1 MRHHHHYHGYLLLT
15 TFTTPTAAIYYY
27 NIHPP
32 LPLLLLPTSFDST
45 VLLPQLQYCHHTF
58 TTRSFTLSNIHVSA
72 HTRLVLCCVM
82 SSHCSPSVLPLL
94 SLCSPTALPL
104 FSHCSPT
111 ALTTDTPGY
120 MLIAFSAYTSFSLSN
135 LFAFSFSPLAY
146 SRQRP
151 PSPMTYVCAPHPAL
165 NSQLMEVALLAPLVQ
180 EAWEEAPSDLEE
192 APSDLEEGPLG
203 LEEGP
208 SVLRL
213 AQEQVLEEA
222 AALHRLSAAVS
233 HLLAALAARLLVDL
247 EEAEREAEH
256 LRDHAVSRRRRAVLR
271 AGLHRAVAHHAA
283 EHHAAQALQ
292 GASCS
297 SCPIQLSGPPAV
309 LLLATSV
316 DPEAGQVA
324 HPVPQ
329 EDG

>member
-1 MRHHHHYHGYLLLT
+1 
-15 TFTTPTAAIYYY
+15 
-27 NIHPP
+27 
-32 LPLLLLPTSFDST
+32 
-45 VLLPQLQYCHHTF
+45 
-58 TTRSFTLSNIHVSA
+58 
-72 HTRLVLCCVM
+72 
-82 SSHCSPSVLPLL
+82 
-94 SLCSPTALPL
+94 
-104 FSHCSPT
+104 
-111 ALTTDTPGY
+111 

-180 EAWEEAPSDLEE
+180 EAWEEAPLDLEEGVLDLEE
-192 APSDLEEGPLG
+192 APSDLEEGPSGLEEG
-203 LEEGP
+203 LLDLEEGP

>member
-1 MRHHHHYHGYLLLT
+1 
-15 TFTTPTAAIYYY
+15 
-27 NIHPP
+27 
-32 LPLLLLPTSFDST
+32 
-45 VLLPQLQYCHHTF
+45 
-58 TTRSFTLSNIHVSA
+58 
-72 HTRLVLCCVM
+72 
-82 SSHCSPSVLPLL
+82 
-94 SLCSPTALPL
+94 
-104 FSHCSPT
+104 
-111 ALTTDTPGY
+111 

-180 EAWEEAPSDLEE
+180 EAWEEG
-192 APSDLEEGPLG
+192 PSDLEEGPSG